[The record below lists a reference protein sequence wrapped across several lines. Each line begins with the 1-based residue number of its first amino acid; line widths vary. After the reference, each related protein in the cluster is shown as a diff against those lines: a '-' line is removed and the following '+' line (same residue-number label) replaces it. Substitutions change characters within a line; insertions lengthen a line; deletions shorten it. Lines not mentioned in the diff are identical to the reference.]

1 MGQKSKS
8 GRPTE
13 SKAKAFKA
21 REDHTK
27 IKTQVILAAYFE
39 CRRKLIDLEGLSLKR
54 KLPN

>member
-8 GRPTE
+8 GRPIE

-39 CRRKLIDLEGLSLKR
+39 CRRKLIDHEELSLKR
-54 KLPN
+54 KLF